1 MKSIVIEVG
10 MSDGFDTQRLLERWG
25 LPIYGFEPVPVMYER
40 TSKRFENR
48 NDVHIMHAAVDI
60 EDGIKPF
67 HLSNPDGMFT
77 DGSGRKIH
85 AYGCSSLY
93 LFADDIHDKWKG
105 RPDFNM
111 IETIDVKTI
120 RLDTFLD
127 QIQFDGEIEYMHC
140 DAQGNDVNVL
150 KSLGK
155 YLPRLKAGVIEVAA
169 TVELYKNTNNT
180 IKEATKFLTQNGFIF
195 NPPNKNIREADIR
208 FRRP

>member
-1 MKSIVIEVG
+1 MKSIVLEVG
-10 MSDGFDTQRLLERWG
+10 MSDGFDTQRLIERWG
-25 LPIYGFEPVPVMYER
+25 LPIYGFEPVPAMYEH
-40 TSKRFENR
+40 TSKRFKD
-48 NDVHIMHAAVDI
+48 NDNVHVMHAAVDI

-67 HLSNPDGMFT
+67 HLSNPQGVFT

-85 AYGCSSLY
+85 PYGCSSLY
-93 LFADDIHDKWKG
+93 EFADDIHQKWKG

-111 IETIDVKTI
+111 VETVDVKTI

-155 YLPRLKAGVIEVAA
+155 YLPRLKSGVIEVAA
-169 TVELYKNTNNT
+169 SVELYKNTNNT
-180 IKEATKFLTQNGFIF
+180 IAAATKFLTQNGFIF
-195 NPPNKNIREADIR
+195 NPPNKNGREADIR
-208 FRRP
+208 FRKA